1 MTGRKGGLSS
11 CNIMY
16 PDLKGFYFMISM
28 PMEVMADAISDSSER
43 MRLKKFWYTDWF
55 DYKSKNK

>member
-1 MTGRKGGLSS
+1 
-11 CNIMY
+11 MY
-16 PDLKGFYFMISM
+16 PDLKSFYFMISM

-43 MRLKKFWYTDWF
+43 MRLKKFRYTDWF